1 MRFILAL
8 GLIFLF
14 YGCKEDRIFL
24 KSKHGFPDS
33 PKNLSIFNS
42 EYDDYNSDLEPG
54 VYDINTFVF
63 SSNRNSQGNDFDI
76 MLFSLGVSYPFEE
89 DMVSVY
95 ESSGVTE
102 IYLDIKSMQSTIN
115 SSNNEYG
122 PYILNCNLNNDNQ
135 EEEFV
140 FFYAQEENNKLD
152 IKYMINELDLSK
164 NPTSRYKWTGPYDFN
179 FVNTEENSEAYISL
193 NNDIIY
199 YCSNKGGYYNIY
211 QKNVPSDIDIVDFLN
226 QSNDST
232 ISPVANINSDYD
244 DKCPYIADDFMVFVS
259 NRQGGLGGYDL
270 WYNKLI
276 DNNWNEPI
284 NFGSP
289 INTEYD
295 EYRPIIVKYEDIRN
309 DLMIFSSNRPGGY
322 GGFDL
327 YYTGIDETR

>member
-1 MRFILAL
+1 
-8 GLIFLF
+8 
-14 YGCKEDRIFL
+14 
-24 KSKHGFPDS
+24 
-33 PKNLSIFNS
+33 
-42 EYDDYNSDLEPG
+42 
-54 VYDINTFVF
+54 
-63 SSNRNSQGNDFDI
+63 

-95 ESSGVTE
+95 ESSGVTG

-270 WYNKLI
+270 WYSKLI